1 VSSIT
6 RRRPRKAEGNE
17 RHLGKRAL
25 LAGSLTIA
33 AMNRRGARG
42 LLVIGV
48 VVVVLNAY
56 LLAALYGPL
65 ASRDGPMYEPPPGVF
80 PVILVPILAFAA
92 SLFGLWRM
100 WRVWRRLD

>member
-1 VSSIT
+1 MT
-6 RRRPRKAEGNE
+6 TEGQRKAEDNQ
-17 RHLGKRAL
+17 RRRATRAL
-25 LAGSLTIA
+25 LAGSLTMA